1 PRTISTLQKLARS
14 HGTPES
20 SALLPA
26 TEKSGQRRTGRQAR
40 NSFTMAKCEV
50 CENEYDK
57 AFEVI
62 VAGLGRRL
70 RPRFGHAGTVDR
82 ALGWAELECGAGAV
96 PAAKRLQCF
105 ICGSGCLGE

>member
-1 PRTISTLQKLARS
+1 MSCFGISITIPNPTYHFPGRSLLCRNSLEAMEPRS
-14 HGTPES
+14 HRRFCLRPKNRD
-20 SALLPA
+20 SAEP
-26 TEKSGQRRTGRQAR
+26 GRQAR

-70 RPRFGHAGTVDR
+70 RPSFSHAGAIDR
-82 ALGWAELECGAGAV
+82 AL
-96 PAAKRLQCF
+96 
-105 ICGSGCLGE
+105 